1 MNAAVT
7 EAVGA
12 LEAEIETSF
21 RLIGEWWK
29 ERPRSVVIDWDRSTK
44 TFVTSVDRREFQEFV
59 HLAPTRDIP
68 RVREVQESFREA
80 RRTIHK
86 RLERGRFDERR
97 EYLAGV
103 LWAEGLLNPLT
114 GHLEREGDV
123 RERLVFLVA
132 RFQRLAG
139 GFKQRIEAAA
149 ELLACGD
156 GLPQRHVAGY
166 ARQGMRYRRRPL
178 GVDWPDQAEY
188 GANAKKKGPQEKQ
201 AVEHGIALLW
211 SRSNKGI
218 KTVMAHGATNGPW
231 LRYFRLFTSTRSES
245 SMARNIGSYF
255 LRSVSPQPQ
264 VTMYVWLLPG
274 T

>member
-114 GHLEREGDV
+114 AQRVDLVEAFGWPEELACLEKLRYAWGIHEPELKDVFRCGRRASFPVHVELGADEDWAGYEAGLRFRVERYLERILTDAGRESIISDALEALDGV
-123 RERLVFLVA
+123 RIAGVLAFEDA
-132 RFQRLAG
+132 RFQTAARNLPFKRLLR
-139 GFKQRIEAAA
+139 KCWVR
-149 ELLACGD
+149 CGYD
-156 GLPQRHVAGY
+156 DL
-166 ARQGMRYRRRPL
+166 MFDL
-178 GVDWPDQAEY
+178 C
-188 GANAKKKGPQEKQ
+188 
-201 AVEHGIALLW
+201 
-211 SRSNKGI
+211 
-218 KTVMAHGATNGPW
+218 TAHG
-231 LRYFRLFTSTRSES
+231 
-245 SMARNIGSYF
+245 
-255 LRSVSPQPQ
+255 
-264 VTMYVWLLPG
+264 
-274 T
+274 